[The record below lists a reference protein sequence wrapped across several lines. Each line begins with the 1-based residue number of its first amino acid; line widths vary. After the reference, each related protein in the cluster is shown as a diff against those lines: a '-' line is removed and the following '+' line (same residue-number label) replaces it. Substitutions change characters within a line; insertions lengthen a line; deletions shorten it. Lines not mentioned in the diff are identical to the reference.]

1 MLQNA
6 LLGDLL
12 IRLAMDLIA
21 VWVMVRGIYFGV
33 YRTRDLFFTL
43 IVTNLVIFL
52 LSYSLNGSQFSLGAA
67 FGLFAVFGMLRFRT
81 EDISIKDM
89 TYLFLVI
96 AFGVFAAVAQMPW
109 GMQALVLGG
118 ILGITALLES
128 NLLYRRESV
137 KSVLYDKPEMLQMA
151 SNQDLIDDLKAR
163 TGLPVHRFQVVRVD
177 LLRDTVQLK
186 VYYFE

>member
-1 MLQNA
+1 MLLNA
-6 LLGDLL
+6 LLSDLL
-12 IRLAMDLIA
+12 IRLAMDLVA

-89 TYLFLVI
+89 TYLFLAI

-109 GMQALVLGG
+109 WMQALVLGG

>member
-1 MLQNA
+1 MLHNE
-6 LLGDLL
+6 LIIDLAV
-12 IRLAMDLIA
+12 RLTMDLIA

-52 LSYSLNGSQFSLGAA
+52 LSYSLNGSQFSMGAA
-67 FGLFAVFGMLRFRT
+67 FGLFVVFGMLRFRT

-89 TYLFLVI
+89 TYLFLAI
-96 AFGVFAAVAQMPW
+96 AFGVFAAVGQMQW
-109 GMQALVLGG
+109 WMQALVLAGV
-118 ILGITALLES
+118 LGITALLES

-137 KSVLYDKPEMLQMA
+137 KTVLYDKPELLHSA
-151 SNQDLIDDLKAR
+151 SNQEVIEDLRNR
-163 TGLPVHRFQVVRVD
+163 TGLPVHRFQVLRVD
-177 LLRDTVQLK
+177 LLRDTIQLK